1 MKITTE
7 RLKEIIKEELE
18 ATQDNEGIEEIE
30 VVDEQIE
37 NVLDPQNWEI
47 VFQALQKVFLEI
59 GLPASGIGLILDK
72 LRKKLKLGG
81 GEPPDENL

>member
-18 ATQDNEGIEEIE
+18 AAQDNEGIEEIE

-59 GLPASGIGLILDK
+59 GLPAFGIGLILDK